1 MNHANSTLLPLED
14 VEHARTLT
22 PVLPLIEANTI
33 GVSPVLPPTY
43 INSSA
48 GSSAPVSSAIIAPS
62 TIRLASGLAFTP
74 ASKHWEQTPEE
85 RELVSASIS
94 QTWTDQAM
102 RCYMTGAHC
111 TNCDI
116 PQGNYSFACQM
127 DKVVPVL
134 LDSLG
139 QPDPHRLKRIYPQ
152 GYPHTAY

>member
-1 MNHANSTLLPLED
+1 MSYANSTLLPSTNTD
-14 VEHARTLT
+14 DPIAFT
-22 PVLPLIEANTI
+22 PATLPLGEEAIAT
-33 GVSPVLPPTY
+33 GVSPLPPPRSTALPSPVVAATA
-43 INSSA
+43 N
-48 GSSAPVSSAIIAPS
+48 APT
-62 TIRLASGLAFTP
+62 TIRLANGLAFTP
-74 ASKHWEQTPEE
+74 VAKCWDQTPEE

-111 TNCDI
+111 ATCDI

-134 LDSLG
+134 MDGLG

>member
-1 MNHANSTLLPLED
+1 MSYANGTLLSTDMETSMP
-14 VEHARTLT
+14 EHPST
-22 PVLPLIEANTI
+22 PAMEILPSTAGVTPLPLPRQTAITSCAIAT
-33 GVSPVLPPTY
+33 PT
-43 INSSA
+43 
-48 GSSAPVSSAIIAPS
+48 
-62 TIRLASGLAFTP
+62 TIRLANGLAFTP
-74 ASKHWEQTPEE
+74 ASKCWEQSPEE

-102 RCYMTGAHC
+102 RCYMTGANC
-111 TNCDI
+111 ATCDI

-134 LDSLG
+134 VEGLG